1 MRTIIKIKRG
11 DNPSPTH
18 ILKDGELAYNK
29 TKKCFYIGDG
39 ITKLMH
45 LKEYT
50 NLVKGDN
57 GKIYTVSVDKNG
69 KASAKPCS
77 LYTNKN
83 YAYDLYAE

>member
-39 ITKLMH
+39 
-45 LKEYT
+45 Y
-50 NLVKGDN
+50 N
-57 GKIYTVSVDKNG
+57 
-69 KASAKPCS
+69 
-77 LYTNKN
+77 
-83 YAYDLYAE
+83 